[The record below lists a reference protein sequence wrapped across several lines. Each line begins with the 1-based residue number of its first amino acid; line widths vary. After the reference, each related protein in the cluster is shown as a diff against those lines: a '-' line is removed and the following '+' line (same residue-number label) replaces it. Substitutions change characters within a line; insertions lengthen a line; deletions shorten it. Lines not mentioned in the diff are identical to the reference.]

1 MGSQTTNVLVIDGEV
16 GGSATVM
23 RGPNAAAPAR
33 RRRLRARI
41 YGARL
46 FLLLA
51 LPGVLVYALGIL
63 APLLL
68 AGRYSVSDINLLNGV
83 GDFVGIQNYVDV
95 LSDPEFWSAFAFTM
109 ILTLGCVVIAN
120 GAGVTLALIL
130 NRNRRSF
137 HVLRSVAFIP
147 SVLAGVVIAYI
158 WSTILTDNGTLN
170 VILGNLGLSALQ
182 TSWLGSQLGAQVSV
196 IFVTVWPSIGFGT
209 IIYLA
214 GLQSV
219 PQELLE
225 AASVDGSG
233 PARTF
238 RSITW
243 PLLRPALFVTTTMMV
258 IGGFKA
264 YDISVVLTGGGP
276 AGATDT
282 PAFQI
287 LRHGFNENRAGYANA
302 QAIILLLAL
311 VIVSVVGVALNNRG
325 EKS

>member
-1 MGSQTTNVLVIDGEV
+1 MGPLSV
-16 GGSATVM
+16 TV
-23 RGPNAAAPAR
+23 PAESVVQSDSPVPPTGTASPLSSGR
-33 RRRLRARI
+33 RPLRSRI
-41 YGARL
+41 RGARL

-51 LPGVLVYALGIL
+51 LPGVLMYGLGVL
-63 APLLL
+63 APLVL

-83 GDFVGIQNYVDV
+83 GGFVGLQNFADV
-95 LSDPEFWSAFAFTM
+95 LADPEFWSAFGFTM
-109 ILTLGCVVIAN
+109 ILTVGMIVLAN
-120 GAGVTLALIL
+120 AGGVSLALIL

-137 HVLRSVAFIP
+137 HVLRSITFIP
-147 SVLAGVVIAYI
+147 SVIAGVVVAYI

-170 VILGNLGLSALQ
+170 VLLSSVGLDSLRQ
-182 TSWLGSQLGAQVSV
+182 SWLGSQLGAQVSV
-196 IFVTVWPSIGFGT
+196 IVVTVWPSIGFGT

-214 GLQSV
+214 GLQGV

-225 AASVDGSG
+225 AASVDGAS

-238 RSITW
+238 RAITW
-243 PLLRPALFVTTTMMV
+243 PLLRPSLFVTTTMML
-258 IGGFKA
+258 INGFKA

-302 QAIILLLAL
+302 EAIILLLVL

-325 EKS
+325 DKS